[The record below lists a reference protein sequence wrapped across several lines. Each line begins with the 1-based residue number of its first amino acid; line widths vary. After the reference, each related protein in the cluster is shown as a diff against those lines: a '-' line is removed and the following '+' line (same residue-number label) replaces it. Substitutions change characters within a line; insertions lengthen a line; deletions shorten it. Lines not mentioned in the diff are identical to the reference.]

1 MPRST
6 GRGKPR
12 SPTPVTLG
20 HAIEDAM
27 HNAELVGTQERLA
40 VMIGVDQTTVSKWIR
55 GTVNITVARIA
66 DIEDA
71 CRLPRGQLYVNSGYV
86 DLDAVEAATRS
97 RHPATVTQLHPPASV
112 RRAAQTGRPKPARG
126 TRARPSPE
134 PDQ

>member
-71 CRLPRGQLYVNSGYV
+71 CRLPAGSSTSTPVTSTSTPWKPPP
-86 DLDAVEAATRS
+86 D
-97 RHPATVTQLHPPASV
+97 HVTQ
-112 RRAAQTGRPKPARG
+112 RR
-126 TRARPSPE
+126 
-134 PDQ
+134 